1 MATYKET
8 VSAALQHRDIGLGKV
23 EPKLQGIPDELPLS
37 SQSLPQGVLTAREIE
52 ITEKYSVIELLD
64 VLRKREIKVEE
75 VTRAFLRRAALAQVA
90 TNCLVELMW
99 DQAIE
104 RAKYLDSLPEPKGK
118 LFGLPISTKEHHG
131 MVGDNVSTH
140 ASFVAW
146 IGKAHGSNLL
156 YDHLY
161 DEGCVFYVRTTQ
173 PQTIMHLET
182 ISNIYGRTVN
192 PYNRDLTAGGSSGGE
207 GALLGFRGSILGV
220 GGDIGGSVRCPAAH
234 NGIYAFK
241 PTLKRIS
248 VMGARSIMVGKETV
262 SSTPGPMTVDRES
275 LELFMEI
282 ALSNKP
288 WLIDPSLTAKP
299 WTPFK
304 FDRPLKVAVQW
315 WDGVV
320 QPHPPMTRA
329 LKEVAEA
336 CRKAGMEVVDWD
348 CEPLDHKKGWEIL
361 SALYWPDGG
370 KEALGL
376 MEAAGEPVLPLTKFI
391 IQEQPSVKD
400 LTMHE
405 LWELCTK
412 RDDYRAAYARAWSY
426 TSKNDGREVDV
437 ILCPPFPGA
446 AAPHDQSRYW
456 GYTSHWNLLD
466 YPAAVFPVTTVDP
479 EKDPKDL
486 NYVPKNED
494 DKFNYDLYSPEK
506 YANMP
511 INLQIVGRRQY
522 DEKRRDINSI
532 VGTYTIDHIKDSRLL
547 NYVYSGLCFSLSIE
561 LLVTPPPVNRCLY
574 PVVCISFSVSSKNSR
589 KVVCPIIRRKKV
601 RRMVMSRME
610 HRASLIQSQG
620 RTILIT
626 GCSDDSLGS
635 ALALAMKD
643 RGWRVF
649 PSGRNLAKLSK
660 VKEAGLEC
668 IEMDVGSDES
678 VSAAVEK
685 VKQITGGSLDALLN
699 NAGTGYSMPIIH
711 VDIATSHGLFELNV
725 FSIIRVTQAFFPLLL
740 KSTHGALLI
749 NNTSASGLLGA
760 GIPFQG
766 TYAASKAAAASVTE
780 SLRVELAPFGI
791 RAINLFTGGVKST
804 FHNNSPDAELPK
816 DSIYNIAKEAIEA
829 TMNGNEAGM
838 NKPDAMTWA
847 KQVAG
852 DLSQRK
858 PPYLIFRGGSAGLA
872 RLGTLFPTGTFDS
885 TVKQLGGIDVL
896 ERKLKEAKS
905 TPKPQ

>member
-1 MATYKET
+1 MASYKET
-8 VSAALQHRDIGLGKV
+8 VSAALQQRDIGLSKV

-90 TNCLVELMW
+90 LEKTNCLVELMW

-104 RAKYLDSLPEPKGK
+104 RARYLDSLPEPKGK

-131 MVGDNVSTH
+131 MVGENVSTH

-192 PYNRDLTAGGSSGGE
+192 PYNRNLTAGGSSGGE
-207 GALLGFRGSILGV
+207 GALLGFRGSILGI

-248 VMGARSIMVGKETV
+248 VMGARSIMAGKETI

-282 ALSNKP
+282 ALSKKP
-288 WLIDPSLTAKP
+288 WLIDPSLTVKP
-299 WTPFK
+299 WTPYK

-370 KEALGL
+370 KEALDL

-486 NYVPKNED
+486 NYVPKNDD

-506 YANMP
+506 YAGAP
-511 INLQIVGRRQY
+511 INLQIVGRRHY
-522 DEKRRDINSI
+522 DEK
-532 VGTYTIDHIKDSRLL
+532 V
-547 NYVYSGLCFSLSIE
+547 
-561 LLVTPPPVNRCLY
+561 
-574 PVVCISFSVSSKNSR
+574 
-589 KVVCPIIRRKKV
+589 
-601 RRMVMSRME
+601 
-610 HRASLIQSQG
+610 
-620 RTILIT
+620 
-626 GCSDDSLGS
+626 
-635 ALALAMKD
+635 LAA
-643 RGWRVF
+643 
-649 PSGRNLAKLSK
+649 
-660 VKEAGLEC
+660 
-668 IEMDVGSDES
+668 
-678 VSAAVEK
+678 
-685 VKQITGGSLDALLN
+685 
-699 NAGTGYSMPIIH
+699 
-711 VDIATSHGLFELNV
+711 
-725 FSIIRVTQAFFPLLL
+725 
-740 KSTHGALLI
+740 
-749 NNTSASGLLGA
+749 
-760 GIPFQG
+760 
-766 TYAASKAAAASVTE
+766 
-780 SLRVELAPFGI
+780 
-791 RAINLFTGGVKST
+791 
-804 FHNNSPDAELPK
+804 
-816 DSIYNIAKEAIEA
+816 
-829 TMNGNEAGM
+829 
-838 NKPDAMTWA
+838 
-847 KQVAG
+847 
-852 DLSQRK
+852 
-858 PPYLIFRGGSAGLA
+858 
-872 RLGTLFPTGTFDS
+872 
-885 TVKQLGGIDVL
+885 
-896 ERKLKEAKS
+896 LKEIEHAMGRE
-905 TPKPQ
+905 

>member
-1 MATYKET
+1 MASYKET
-8 VSAALQHRDIGLGKV
+8 VSAALQQRDIGLGKV
-23 EPKLQGIPDELPLS
+23 EPKLQGIPDELPRS
-37 SQSLPQGVLTAREIE
+37 SQSLPQSILTAREIE
-52 ITEKYSVIELLD
+52 ITEKYSVMELLD

-131 MVGDNVSTH
+131 MVGENVSTH

-262 SSTPGPMTVDRES
+262 SSTPGPMTLDRES
-275 LELFMEI
+275 LELFMEV
-282 ALSNKP
+282 ALSKKP

-329 LKEVAEA
+329 LREVAEA

-370 KEALGL
+370 KEALEL

-494 DKFNYDLYSPEK
+494 DKFNYDLYSPET

-522 DEKRRDINSI
+522 DEK
-532 VGTYTIDHIKDSRLL
+532 V
-547 NYVYSGLCFSLSIE
+547 
-561 LLVTPPPVNRCLY
+561 
-574 PVVCISFSVSSKNSR
+574 
-589 KVVCPIIRRKKV
+589 
-601 RRMVMSRME
+601 
-610 HRASLIQSQG
+610 
-620 RTILIT
+620 
-626 GCSDDSLGS
+626 
-635 ALALAMKD
+635 LAA
-643 RGWRVF
+643 
-649 PSGRNLAKLSK
+649 
-660 VKEAGLEC
+660 
-668 IEMDVGSDES
+668 
-678 VSAAVEK
+678 
-685 VKQITGGSLDALLN
+685 
-699 NAGTGYSMPIIH
+699 
-711 VDIATSHGLFELNV
+711 
-725 FSIIRVTQAFFPLLL
+725 
-740 KSTHGALLI
+740 
-749 NNTSASGLLGA
+749 
-760 GIPFQG
+760 
-766 TYAASKAAAASVTE
+766 
-780 SLRVELAPFGI
+780 
-791 RAINLFTGGVKST
+791 
-804 FHNNSPDAELPK
+804 
-816 DSIYNIAKEAIEA
+816 
-829 TMNGNEAGM
+829 
-838 NKPDAMTWA
+838 
-847 KQVAG
+847 
-852 DLSQRK
+852 
-858 PPYLIFRGGSAGLA
+858 
-872 RLGTLFPTGTFDS
+872 
-885 TVKQLGGIDVL
+885 
-896 ERKLKEAKS
+896 LKEIEHAMGRK
-905 TPKPQ
+905 